1 VTKIYI
7 YCLFDEIDTFFG
19 VYSSLQTIHRDALKM
34 CNRGKA
40 SVMMEYKGE
49 RRPPNLAIL
58 RNLLKGQCDVQV
70 RYIAGRHAAK
80 IIKTKLKE

>member
-1 VTKIYI
+1 MTKIYT
-7 YCLFDEIDTFFG
+7 YCLFDETDTFFG
-19 VYSSLQTIHRDALKM
+19 VYSSLQAIHRDAIKM
-34 CNRGKA
+34 CNRGNT

-49 RRPPNLAIL
+49 RRTPNLAIL

-70 RYIAGRHAAK
+70 RYVAGRHGAK